1 MTALTTKMI
10 LDEILKHEKVP
21 RFSDLSLDRVKEF
34 QDKKITKTIE
44 FESDSD
50 FDDFTEELKKIFKEN
65 RRVNQPTAVKIL
77 TNAYI
82 MCLEDGRKEST
93 K

>member
-10 LDEILKHEKVP
+10 LDEILKHEKVSH
-21 RFSDLSLDRVKEF
+21 FSDLSLERVKEF
-34 QDKKITKTIE
+34 QDKQITKTVE

-50 FDDFTEELKKIFKEN
+50 FDDFMDELKKIFKES
-65 RRVNQPTAVKIL
+65 RVYHPTAVKIL

-82 MCLEDGRKEST
+82 MCLEEKNQLNT
-93 K
+93 

>member
-10 LDEILKHEKVP
+10 LDEILKHEKVSH
-21 RFSDLSLDRVKEF
+21 FSDLSLERVKEF
-34 QDKKITKTIE
+34 QDKQITKTVE

-50 FDDFTEELKKIFKEN
+50 FDDFMDELKKIFKES
-65 RRVNQPTAVKIL
+65 RVYHPTAVKIS

-82 MCLEDGRKEST
+82 MCLEEKNQLNT
-93 K
+93 

>member
-10 LDEILKHEKVP
+10 LDEILKHEKVSH
-21 RFSDLSLDRVKEF
+21 FSDLSLERVKEF
-34 QDKKITKTIE
+34 QDKQITKTVE

-50 FDDFTEELKKIFKEN
+50 FDDFMEELKNIFKES
-65 RRVNQPTAVKIL
+65 RVYQPTAVKIL

-82 MCLEDGRKEST
+82 MCLEEKKST